1 MFQIVKHLPP
11 MNATNTQREGKT
23 MKRLKRSICRH
34 AAVLLAWVCA
44 ATIPAWAA
52 EDLREELKKV
62 PYKIVYETYRDGNW
76 ELCQINADGSHPVLL
91 TKTPDSNKGC
101 PQVSRDGR
109 KIAFSADEG
118 EGEAKSRNVYVMNRD
133 GSGRMLVAK
142 HARYPFWNA
151 AGTGLYYAP
160 DEQEQFSIRD
170 YGSKGLCLFD
180 LATHKVT
187 PHPNAELQHLYNL
200 CCTPDGKWILGT
212 VHAGMGFKHAILA
225 VEVNGKGVFN
235 LNIPGCRPDVS
246 PDGKHIS
253 WNASDFTIR
262 VGDLDFSGPEPKVI
276 NQRDVVA
283 NQKPVEAYQSDWS
296 PDGRYIAFTSGTKT
310 GKKLGL
316 APELIGVE
324 APGWNIFVADA
335 STTNRFVQVTTD
347 GCSNKEPDWAPLPSR
362 K

>member
-1 MFQIVKHLPP
+1 MTHHRRFLHLF
-11 MNATNTQREGKT
+11 NVTALTTVF
-23 MKRLKRSICRH
+23 
-34 AAVLLAWVCA
+34 AAVSV
-44 ATIPAWAA
+44 WAA
-52 EDLREELKKV
+52 DDLREELKKV
-62 PYKIVYETYRDGNW
+62 PFKIIYETCRKGNW

-91 TKTPDSNKGC
+91 TQTPGSNEGYA
-101 PQVSRDGR
+101 QVSRDGK
-109 KIAFSADEG
+109 KIAFTADEG

-133 GSGRMLVAK
+133 GSGRTLIVK

-170 YGSKGLCLFD
+170 YGSKGLRLYD
-180 LATHKVT
+180 LATRKTT
-187 PHPNAELQHLYNL
+187 PHPNPAIEHLYNL

-225 VEVNGKGVFN
+225 VEVNGNGVFN
-235 LNIPGCRPDVS
+235 LKIPGCRPDVS
-246 PDGKHIS
+246 SDGKHVS

-283 NQKPVEAYQSDWS
+283 SQKPVEVYQSDWS

-310 GKKLGL
+310 EKKLGL

-335 STTNRFVQVTTD
+335 NSSNRFVQVTTD
-347 GCSNKEPDWAPLPSR
+347 GCSNKEPEWVAPPKR